1 MVRGYTS
8 VSIPNTLLVEIDE
21 LVRNGDL
28 GYISRSEFVK
38 QALRAHL
45 LKVRERHRVDGG
57 GSA

>member
-28 GYISRSEFVK
+28 GYTSRSKFVK
-38 QALRAHL
+38 EALRSHL
-45 LKVRERHRVDGG
+45 LKVRERNRVAGG
-57 GSA
+57 GFP